1 MILDKNG
8 KLINDFNTKLL
19 RQAADSIL
27 EAFSKELKWP
37 VTLYDQFG
45 KQISKGET
53 ITFKRY
59 NKFEVKK

>member
-27 EAFSKELKWP
+27 EAFSK
-37 VTLYDQFG
+37 
-45 KQISKGET
+45 
-53 ITFKRY
+53 
-59 NKFEVKK
+59 